1 MRGASGA
8 SLAGAQARFE
18 PVLRAA
24 GLGALALGEEL
35 FAVVDALDSSGA
47 LRRTLSDPSLPAEA
61 KQAVVERVLASGFDP
76 RVVDV
81 VRSLAAA
88 RWSADQD
95 LAEAVESL
103 AVAATL
109 ADAEARGTLETVE
122 DELFRVTRALQGQRE
137 ARQALSDPTTEPER
151 RAALVDALLA
161 DKADRVTLAV
171 ARRATTAL
179 RGRRFVAR
187 LVAVGN
193 VIAERRE
200 LLVAAVTSAASL
212 TDAQTRRL
220 RSLLERAY
228 GRAVQVYVTVDPAVV
243 GGLRIQVGADLVDNT
258 VLSRLTAARR
268 QLAG

>member
-1 MRGASGA
+1 MRGSSGA
-8 SLAGAQARFE
+8 SLAEAQSRFE

-24 GLGALALGEEL
+24 GEGALALGEEL

-47 LRRTLSDPSLPAEA
+47 LRRTLSDPSLPAES
-61 KQAVVERVLASGFDP
+61 KQAVAERVLGSNFDP

-81 VRSLAAA
+81 VRSLAGA
-88 RWSADQD
+88 RWSADKD

-103 AVAATL
+103 ALAATL
-109 ADAEARGTLETVE
+109 DNAEARGTLETVE

-137 ARQALSDPTTEPER
+137 ARQVLSDSTTRPER

-161 DKADRVTLAV
+161 DKADPVTVAI

-179 RGRRFVAR
+179 RSRRFVAR
-187 LVAVGN
+187 LVEVGN
-193 VIAERRE
+193 VIAERRQ
-200 LLVAAVTSAASL
+200 LLVASVTSAVALS
-212 TDAQTRRL
+212 DAQTRRL
-220 RSLLERAY
+220 GSLLERAY
-228 GRAVQVYVTVDPAVV
+228 GRPVQVYVTVDPAVV